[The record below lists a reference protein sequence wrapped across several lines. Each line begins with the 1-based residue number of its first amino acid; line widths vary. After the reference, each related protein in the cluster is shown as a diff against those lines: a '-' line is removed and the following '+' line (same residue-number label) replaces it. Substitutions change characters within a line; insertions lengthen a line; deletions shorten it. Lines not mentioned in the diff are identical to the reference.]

1 MTYCCC
7 VCRASKNGARLAFGK
22 ARTFT
27 YRTGTSSQHSFHQ
40 LNKEL
45 WWNSSLS
52 GRPGAL
58 TP

>member
-27 YRTGTSSQHSFHQ
+27 YRTGTSSQVQ
-40 LNKEL
+40 
-45 WWNSSLS
+45 
-52 GRPGAL
+52 RV
-58 TP
+58 